1 VLGVNKN
8 DKKNLPVILT
18 FTITINCF
26 NFGPYSIYI
35 FYIAGLL
42 LLFFVMVM
50 VYIKNHKLYKA
61 DLFKISNIPNFLNF
75 LLMPAEFLS
84 SFIKQLIRDFLILPA
99 NHLGSKVVVNFF
111 WAAFLMTI
119 VSLSEKII
127 KSLFNFNINDTF
139 LSLNPSIVLVACL
152 FLFISVL

>member
-42 LLFFVMVM
+42 LLFLVMVM

-99 NHLGSKVVVNFF
+99 NHLGSKVVVNFS